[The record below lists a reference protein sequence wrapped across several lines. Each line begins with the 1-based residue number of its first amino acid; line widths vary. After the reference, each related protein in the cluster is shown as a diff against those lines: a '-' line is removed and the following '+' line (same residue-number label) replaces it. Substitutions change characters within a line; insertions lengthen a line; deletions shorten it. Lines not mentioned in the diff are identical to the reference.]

1 MRIQNGYDETMNVQN
16 GRDEI
21 DKLSMVRYHE
31 LLVRSVLVTR
41 VAIVAGIAA
50 HTYPLTRVAFPSKL
64 ACLA

>member
-1 MRIQNGYDETMNVQN
+1 MRIQNGYDETMDVQN

-50 HTYPLTRVAFPSKL
+50 HNYP
-64 ACLA
+64 

>member
-1 MRIQNGYDETMNVQN
+1 MRIQNGYDDTMNVQN

-21 DKLSMVRYHE
+21 DKLSIVRYHE

-41 VAIVAGIAA
+41 VA
-50 HTYPLTRVAFPSKL
+50 FPRKL